1 MKFAGALAVSFVL
14 GLIIASRA
22 AEAQQAPMYRIGVLA
37 TANPRSTVFYRA
49 FEQRL
54 RELGYEEGRNVV
66 FEYRDAEGR
75 PERLPAL
82 ASELVRLNVD
92 AIVVATD
99 PATHA
104 AKEATKTIPI
114 LIAGVNYDPVALK
127 YVASLAR
134 PGGNVTGVF
143 FLFREL
149 TAKRLELFRELLPAV
164 GRVAVLTDSFTTDQ
178 LRTVE
183 TGNRSLGLKL
193 QSLSLRSP
201 PDFEDSVRIAVRSN
215 AEALFVLESP
225 LIYRARREIAELALK
240 QRLPTSF
247 AFREYV
253 DAGGLFSY
261 GVSFPEMF
269 RRIAEY
275 VDKILKGAKPTDL
288 PVEQPTSFELVI
300 NLKTAKALGLTIP
313 QSLLL
318 RADQVI
324 E

>member
-1 MKFAGALAVSFVL
+1 MRRIGLVIVLTVILILAPL
-14 GLIIASRA
+14 
-22 AEAQQAPMYRIGVLA
+22 AEAQQSPMYRIGVLA

-54 RELGYEEGRNVV
+54 RELGYEEGRNVA
-66 FEYRDAEGR
+66 FEYRDAEGKL
-75 PERLPAL
+75 ERLPAL
-82 ASELVRLNVD
+82 ASELVRLNVN

-99 PATHA
+99 PATRA
-104 AKEATKTIPI
+104 VQEATKTIPI
-114 LIAGVNYDPVALK
+114 LIAGVNYDPVTLK

-149 TAKRLELFRELLPAV
+149 TAKRLELFRELLPTV
-164 GRVAVLTDSFTTDQ
+164 SRVAVLSDSFTTDQ

-183 TGNRSLGLKL
+183 TGSRSLGFQL
-193 QSLSLRSP
+193 QPLTLRSP

-215 AEALFVLESP
+215 ATALFVLESP
-225 LIYRARREIAELALK
+225 LIYRARKEIADLALR
-240 QRLPTSF
+240 QRLSTSF

-253 DAGGLFSY
+253 DVGGLVSY

-275 VDKILKGAKPTDL
+275 VDKILTGAKPGDL
-288 PVEQPTSFELVI
+288 PVEQPTKFELVV
-300 NLKTAKALGLTIP
+300 NLKAAKALGLTVP
-313 QSLLL
+313 PTLLA
-318 RADQVI
+318 RADEVI

>member
-1 MKFAGALAVSFVL
+1 MRLIGLAVVL
-14 GLIIASRA
+14 TVSLTLAPL
-22 AEAQQAPMYRIGVLA
+22 AEAQQSPMYRIGVLA

-54 RELGYEEGRNVV
+54 LELGYEEGRNVA
-66 FEYRDAEGR
+66 FEYRDAEGKL
-75 PERLPAL
+75 ERLPAL
-82 ASELVRLNVD
+82 ASELVRLNVN

-99 PATHA
+99 PATRA
-104 AKEATKTIPI
+104 VQEATKTIPI
-114 LIAGVNYDPVALK
+114 LIAGVNYDPVTLK

-149 TAKRLELFRELLPAV
+149 TAKRLELFRELLPTV
-164 GRVAVLTDSFTTDQ
+164 SRVAVLSDSFTTDQ

-183 TGNRSLGLKL
+183 TGNRSLGFQL
-193 QSLSLRSP
+193 QPLTLRSP

-215 AEALFVLESP
+215 AKALFVLESP
-225 LIYRARREIAELALK
+225 LIYRARKEIADLALR
-240 QRLPTSF
+240 QRLSTSF

-253 DAGGLFSY
+253 DVGGLVSY
-261 GVSFPEMF
+261 GVSFPGMF

-275 VDKILKGAKPTDL
+275 VDKILKGAKPGDL
-288 PVEQPTSFELVI
+288 PVEQPTKFELVI

-313 QSLLL
+313 PSMLLQ
-318 RADQVI
+318 ANQVI

>member
-1 MKFAGALAVSFVL
+1 MRLIGLVIVLTVILILAPL
-14 GLIIASRA
+14 
-22 AEAQQAPMYRIGVLA
+22 AEAQQSPMYRIGVLA
-37 TANPRSTVFYRA
+37 TANPRSTVFYEA

-54 RELGYEEGRNVV
+54 RELGYEEGRNVA
-66 FEYRDAEGR
+66 FEYRDAEGKL
-75 PERLPAL
+75 ERLPAL
-82 ASELVRLNVD
+82 ASELVRLNVN

-99 PATHA
+99 PATRA
-104 AKEATKTIPI
+104 VQEATKTIPI
-114 LIAGVNYDPVALK
+114 LIAGVNYDPVTLK

-149 TAKRLELFRELLPAV
+149 TAKRLELFRELLPTV
-164 GRVAVLTDSFTTDQ
+164 SRVAVLSDSFTTDQ

-183 TGNRSLGLKL
+183 TANRSLGFQL
-193 QSLSLRSP
+193 QPLTLRSP

-215 AEALFVLESP
+215 AKALFVLESP
-225 LIYRARREIAELALK
+225 LIYRARKEIADLALR
-240 QRLPTSF
+240 QRLSTSF

-253 DAGGLFSY
+253 DVGGLVSY

-275 VDKILKGAKPTDL
+275 VDKILKGAKPGDL
-288 PVEQPTSFELVI
+288 PVEQPTKFELVI

-313 QSLLL
+313 PSVLLQ
-318 RADQVI
+318 ANQVI

>member
-1 MKFAGALAVSFVL
+1 MRRIGLVIVLTVILILAPL
-14 GLIIASRA
+14 
-22 AEAQQAPMYRIGVLA
+22 AEAQQSPMYRIGVLA

-54 RELGYEEGRNVV
+54 RELGYEEGRNVA
-66 FEYRDAEGR
+66 FEYRDAEGKL
-75 PERLPAL
+75 ERLPAL
-82 ASELVRLNVD
+82 ASELVRLNVN

-99 PATHA
+99 PATRA
-104 AKEATKTIPI
+104 VQEATKTIPI
-114 LIAGVNYDPVALK
+114 LIAGVNYDPVTLK

-149 TAKRLELFRELLPAV
+149 TAKRLELFRELLPTV
-164 GRVAVLTDSFTTDQ
+164 SRVAVLSDSFTTDQ

-183 TGNRSLGLKL
+183 TGSRSLGFQL
-193 QSLSLRSP
+193 QPLPLRSP
-201 PDFEDSVRIAVRSN
+201 PDFEGSVRIAVRSN
-215 AEALFVLESP
+215 ATALFVLESP
-225 LIYRARREIAELALK
+225 LIYRARKEIADLALR
-240 QRLPTSF
+240 QRLSTSF

-253 DAGGLFSY
+253 DVGGLVSY

-275 VDKILKGAKPTDL
+275 VDKILTGAKPGDL
-288 PVEQPTSFELVI
+288 PVEQPTKFELVI

-313 QSLLL
+313 PSVLLQ
-318 RADQVI
+318 ANQVI

>member
-1 MKFAGALAVSFVL
+1 MRLIGFAVVLAVS
-14 GLIIASRA
+14 LILAPL
-22 AEAQQAPMYRIGVLA
+22 AEAQQSPMYRIGVLA

-54 RELGYEEGRNVV
+54 RELGYEEGRNVA
-66 FEYRDAEGR
+66 FEYRDAEGKL
-75 PERLPAL
+75 ERLPAL
-82 ASELVRLNVD
+82 ASELVRLNVN

-99 PATHA
+99 PATRA
-104 AKEATKTIPI
+104 VQEATKTIPI
-114 LIAGVNYDPVALK
+114 LIAGVNYDPVTLK

-149 TAKRLELFRELLPAV
+149 TAKRLELFRELLPTV
-164 GRVAVLTDSFTTDQ
+164 SRVAVLADSFTTDQ

-183 TGNRSLGLKL
+183 TGNRSLGFQL
-193 QSLSLRSP
+193 QPLTLRSP

-215 AEALFVLESP
+215 AKALFVLESP
-225 LIYRARREIAELALK
+225 LIYRARKEIADLALR
-240 QRLPTSF
+240 QRLSTSF

-253 DAGGLFSY
+253 DVGGLVSY

-275 VDKILKGAKPTDL
+275 VDKILKGAKPGDL
-288 PVEQPTSFELVI
+288 PIEQPTKFELVI

-313 QSLLL
+313 PSVLLQ
-318 RADQVI
+318 ANQVI

>member
-1 MKFAGALAVSFVL
+1 MRLIGLAVVL
-14 GLIIASRA
+14 TVSLTLAPL
-22 AEAQQAPMYRIGVLA
+22 AEAQQSPMYRIGVLA

-54 RELGYEEGRNVV
+54 LELGYEEGRNVA
-66 FEYRDAEGR
+66 FEYRDAEGKL
-75 PERLPAL
+75 ERLPAL
-82 ASELVRLNVD
+82 ASELVRLNVN

-99 PATHA
+99 PATRA
-104 AKEATKTIPI
+104 VQEATKTIPI
-114 LIAGVNYDPVALK
+114 LIAGVNYDPVTLK

-149 TAKRLELFRELLPAV
+149 TAKRLELFRELLPTV
-164 GRVAVLTDSFTTDQ
+164 SRVAVLSDSFTTDQ

-183 TGNRSLGLKL
+183 TGNRSLGFQL
-193 QSLSLRSP
+193 QPLTLRSP

-215 AEALFVLESP
+215 AKALFVLESP
-225 LIYRARREIAELALK
+225 LIYRARKEIADLALR
-240 QRLPTSF
+240 QRLSTSF

-253 DAGGLFSY
+253 DVGGLVSY
-261 GVSFPEMF
+261 GVSFPGMF

-275 VDKILKGAKPTDL
+275 VDKILKGAKPGDL
-288 PVEQPTSFELVI
+288 PVEQPTKFELVI

-313 QSLLL
+313 PSVLLQ
-318 RADQVI
+318 ANQVI

>member
-1 MKFAGALAVSFVL
+1 MRLIGLAVVL
-14 GLIIASRA
+14 AFSVLAA
-22 AEAQQAPMYRIGVLA
+22 PLLAEAQQAPMYRIGVLA

-54 RELGYEEGRNVV
+54 RELGYEEGRNVA
-66 FEYRDAEGR
+66 FEYRDAEGKL
-75 PERLPAL
+75 ERLPAL
-82 ASELVRLNVD
+82 ASELIRLNVN

-99 PATHA
+99 PATRA
-104 AKEATKTIPI
+104 VQEATKTIPI
-114 LIAGVNYDPVALK
+114 LIAGVNYDPVTLK

-149 TAKRLELFRELLPAV
+149 TAKRLELFRELLPTV
-164 GRVAVLTDSFTTDQ
+164 SRVAVLTDSFTTDQ

-183 TGNRSLGLKL
+183 TGNRSLGFQL
-193 QSLSLRSP
+193 QPLTLPRP
-201 PDFEDSVRIAVRSN
+201 PDFEDSVRTAVRSN
-215 AEALFVLESP
+215 AKALFVLESP
-225 LIYRARREIAELALK
+225 LIYRARKEIAELALK

-253 DAGGLFSY
+253 DVGGLISY
-261 GVSFPEMF
+261 GVSFPGMF

-275 VDKILKGAKPTDL
+275 VDKILKGANPDDL
-288 PVEQPTSFELVI
+288 PVEQPTRFELVI
-300 NLKTAKALGLTIP
+300 NLKTARALGLTIP
-313 QSLLL
+313 QTLLL
-318 RADQVI
+318 QADQVI

>member
-1 MKFAGALAVSFVL
+1 MKFSGALIAFVL
-14 GLIIASRA
+14 GLIIVSSVAQ
-22 AEAQQAPMYRIGVLA
+22 AQQAPMYRIGVLA

-54 RELGYEEGRNVV
+54 RELGYEEGRNVA
-66 FEYRDAEGR
+66 FEYRDAEGK

-82 ASELVRLNVD
+82 ARDLVRLNVVV
-92 AIVVATD
+92 IVVATD
-99 PATHA
+99 PATRA

-114 LIAGVNYDPVALK
+114 LIAGVNYDPVTLK

-164 GRVAVLTDSFTTDQ
+164 SRVAVLSDSFTIDQ

-183 TGNRSLGLKL
+183 TGNRTLGFKL
-193 QSLSLRSP
+193 QPLSLRSP

-215 AEALFVLESP
+215 AKALFVLESP
-225 LIYRARREIAELALK
+225 LIYRARKEIAELALK

-253 DAGGLFSY
+253 DVGGLVSY
-261 GVSFPEMF
+261 GVSFPGMF

-275 VDKILKGAKPTDL
+275 VDKILKGAKPDDL
-288 PVEQPTSFELVI
+288 PVEQPTKFELVI
-300 NLKTAKALGLTIP
+300 NMRTAKTLGLTIP
-313 QSLLL
+313 ETRLLQ
-318 RADQVI
+318 ADQII